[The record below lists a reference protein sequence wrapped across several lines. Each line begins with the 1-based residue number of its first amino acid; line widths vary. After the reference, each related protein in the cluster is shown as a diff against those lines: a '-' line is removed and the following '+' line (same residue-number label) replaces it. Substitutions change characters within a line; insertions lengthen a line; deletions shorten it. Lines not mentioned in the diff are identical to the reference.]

1 MKAFDMHIRKRMKKY
16 IKKAKWHRK
25 KRNNRKWQ
33 EKYIEWMRMG
43 ENEKNKKNDDNIMI
57 SR

>member
-1 MKAFDMHIRKRMKKY
+1 MKAFNMRIRNRMKKC
-16 IKKAKWHRK
+16 IKKA
-25 KRNNRKWQ
+25 KWQ

-43 ENEKNKKNDDNIMI
+43 ENEKNEKNDDNIMI